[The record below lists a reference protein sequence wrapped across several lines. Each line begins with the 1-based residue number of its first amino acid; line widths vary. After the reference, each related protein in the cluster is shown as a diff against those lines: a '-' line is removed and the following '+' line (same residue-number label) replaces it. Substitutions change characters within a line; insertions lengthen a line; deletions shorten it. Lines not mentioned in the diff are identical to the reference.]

1 MLDENAAWEKEEA
14 KKGNV
19 DYWTMRRSLDY
30 QIDGIYDGYMMA
42 NKDKPER
49 VLAFSISHLVLIQ
62 MANRRFKLR

>member
-14 KKGNV
+14 KQGDV

-30 QIDGIYDGYMMA
+30 QIDGVYDGYMMA

-49 VLAFSISHLVLIQ
+49 VLYSSIST
-62 MANRRFKLR
+62 